1 MLFWLNPENCIY
13 CLFNTH
19 LRYACQ
25 VWGQGNSDRLVMIQ
39 RAQNRTIRVINFKGE
54 RHPSE
59 PQFTEAKI
67 INHTNIYVCVH
78 DVTKTMFNVTLKSLH
93 TRQKWSHKCIT

>member
-67 INHTNIYVCVH
+67 INHTNIFTLNNCMLVH
-78 DVTKTMFNVTLKSLH
+78 DHLKSSLPV
-93 TRQKWSHKCIT
+93 IFA

>member
-1 MLFWLNPENCIY
+1 MLFWLNPKNCIY
-13 CLFNTH
+13 SLFDAH

-39 RAQNRTIRVINFKGE
+39 RAQNRTIRIINFKGE

-59 PQFTEAKI
+59 PQFIEAKT
-67 INHTNIYVCVH
+67 INHTKI
-78 DVTKTMFNVTLKSLH
+78 FTLHNCMLVLDHPKSSLPV
-93 TRQKWSHKCIT
+93 IFA